1 MDPLASNIL
10 DGGTVVSVVESIVL
24 PGTLPGVVPS
34 VVPNDV
40 PGVVST
46 VSTGTLPDVE
56 PGVVPKDVPGVVSPV
71 VGGSLVVD
79 GGYVVV
85 VGDRVARLVGGH
97 VAGGGSSHLSQ
108 MKNPILLFGPSV
120 GSF

>member
-56 PGVVPKDVPGVVSPV
+56 PGVVPTDVPGVVFPV

-79 GGYVVV
+79 GHDRYVVV
-85 VGDRVARLVGGH
+85 VVSGRLVGGD

-108 MKNPILLFGPSV
+108 MKNPILLFGLSV

>member
-10 DGGTVVSVVESIVL
+10 DRGTAVSVVESIVL
-24 PGTLPGVVPS
+24 PGTLPRVVPT
-34 VVPNDV
+34 VVSNDV
-40 PGVVST
+40 PGEVST
-46 VSTGTLPDVE
+46 VSTGTLSGVE

-71 VGGSLVVD
+71 VGCSLVVD
-79 GGYVVV
+79 GHDRYVVV
-85 VGDRVARLVGGH
+85 VVRGLVVGGH